1 MGTGASKK
9 SAAEKAS
16 FDDDD
21 DEDFDTYSKKKL
33 AENSKYQRHC
43 VTLFLEFI
51 FFFSFFVNGVQ
62 SFIYAL

>member
-21 DEDFDTYSKKKL
+21 DEDFDTYSKKKN

-43 VTLFLEFI
+43 VINYRIL
-51 FFFSFFVNGVQ
+51 SFFCQ
-62 SFIYAL
+62 HFCT